1 MALPRRR
8 QFRFRQGGDGW
19 RVVRRILWAL
29 VLAGMIGGGFWWWS
43 KGRMGSYPVA
53 LTPSVATSSVDATT
67 SSAPV
72 SPPPL
77 PPVGATLLS
86 NVIRNEGIHP
96 AIIATNPP
104 ARPGILVSTNI
115 VRQTPPSA
123 AALIGESPEDVAA
136 LRGPAGQPVR
146 ATNWLLAQIALVAR
160 GISPGS
166 IDGIGGAQSAEAL
179 RAFQADAGL
188 EPHGRLDPETIQVLT
203 FEGPAFSEYVVS
215 PTDLAQL
222 HPLPSSWLGKSEV
235 ESLGYESLVELVGEL
250 TQAHPNFLRRLN
262 PGVDWEHPRAG
273 LRLTIPLAHFPAPRP
288 AALIRISLGKKWLRV
303 FDARGRLIAH
313 FPCSIAARV
322 EKRPVGDLRVAVAVR
337 NPNYTFDP
345 AVFPES
351 AEGRVLGRKL
361 VLNPGPN
368 NPVGVAWIGLNRTG
382 YGIHGTPL
390 PELVGRTES
399 HGCFRLAN
407 WNAEYL
413 RQMCWVGLRVSVV
426 P

>member
-1 MALPRRR
+1 M
-8 QFRFRQGGDGW
+8 
-19 RVVRRILWAL
+19 L
-29 VLAGMIGGGFWWWS
+29 VIAGMIGGVVWWWWS
-43 KGRMGSYPVA
+43 NGRGRSFPTALTTPVA
-53 LTPSVATSSVDATT
+53 ISPVGATT
-67 SSAPV
+67 SSVPV
-72 SPPPL
+72 SPPSLPVGPNVLSNAIRNDGL
-77 PPVGATLLS
+77 PP
-86 NVIRNEGIHP
+86 
-96 AIIATNPP
+96 AIVATNPP
-104 ARPGILVSTNI
+104 PRPGILVSTNI
-115 VRQTPPSA
+115 VRQIPPGA
-123 AALIGESPEDVAA
+123 AASTGDSPDGVAA
-136 LRGPAGQPVR
+136 WRGSVGQPVR
-146 ATNWLLAQIALVAR
+146 ATNWLLAQIALVAH
-160 GISPGS
+160 GISAGS

-179 RAFQADAGL
+179 RAFQADVGL
-188 EPHGRLDPETIQVLT
+188 EAHGRLDTETTQALT

-235 ESLGYESLVELVGEL
+235 ESLDYESLVEFVGEM
-250 TQAHPNFLRRLN
+250 TQAHPNLLRRMN

-273 LRLTIPLAHFPAPRP
+273 LRLTIPLARFPPPRP
-288 AALIRISLGKKWLRV
+288 AALVRISLGKKWLRV
-303 FDARGRLIAH
+303 FDSRGRLLAH

-351 AEGRVLGRKL
+351 AEGRTLGRKL

-368 NPVGVAWIGLNRTG
+368 NPVGVAWIGLNRPG